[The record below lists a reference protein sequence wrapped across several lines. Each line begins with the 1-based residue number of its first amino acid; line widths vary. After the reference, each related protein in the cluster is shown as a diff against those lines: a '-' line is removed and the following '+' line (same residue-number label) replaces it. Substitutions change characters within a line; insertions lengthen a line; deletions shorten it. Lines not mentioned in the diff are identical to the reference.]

1 MRGYALAAG
10 AGEGD
15 LGPTKMRMMT
25 LKRNALQKAYLDRW
39 NATATDGKPR
49 MDGIICATSPWAAP
63 RLGQTQ
69 QNLYVGW
76 TGFVNYLGK
85 KVPSIHTRK
94 VLADLFSDFPACTFP
109 VTFADKAL
117 DPPRDMKTFKQ
128 LSDIDGRIQAD
139 YDADFYHGAPVA
151 LQIVGK
157 RLEEEKVLELCEV
170 VANALKDA

>member
-25 LKRNALQKAYLDRW
+25 LKRNELQKAYLDRW

-85 KVPSIHTRK
+85 KVSSTHPTK
-94 VLADLFSDFPACTFP
+94 VLADL
-109 VTFADKAL
+109 
-117 DPPRDMKTFKQ
+117 
-128 LSDIDGRIQAD
+128 LS
-139 YDADFYHGAPVA
+139 
-151 LQIVGK
+151 QIS
-157 RLEEEKVLELCEV
+157 RL
-170 VANALKDA
+170 ARSP